1 MWILHGNVTECGDVG
16 ASPGRSSLFFLTAS
30 HPGIG
35 LSGEGV
41 LWLEEGSTFAA
52 SGALATVLE
61 NPQEGIVFTPS
72 RTHNRSRS
80 PRLTASS

>member
-1 MWILHGNVTECGDVG
+1 LVYPERGFYGWKSVAPVAT
-16 ASPGRSSLFFLTAS
+16 
-30 HPGIG
+30 
-35 LSGEGV
+35 
-41 LWLEEGSTFAA
+41 

>member
-1 MWILHGNVTECGDVG
+1 M
-16 ASPGRSSLFFLTAS
+16 SPGRSYLFFLTAY

-35 LSGEGV
+35 LSGDRV
-41 LWLEEGSTFAA
+41 LWLEECITFDA
-52 SGALATVLE
+52 SGALTTVLE
-61 NPQEGIVFTPS
+61 NPQEGIVFIPS

>member
-1 MWILHGNVTECGDVG
+1 MAGR
-16 ASPGRSSLFFLTAS
+16 ASPLFAT
-30 HPGIG
+30 
-35 LSGEGV
+35 
-41 LWLEEGSTFAA
+41 